1 MTSPARALFRGLN
14 FRRSP
19 SSVGNRNGFFF
30 APSFYLE
37 TTFLSAPSRMPKPPR
52 ESEILA
58 ASLVNSV
65 TQALANLLDLWNEMG
80 MKKELQLERM
90 QTVKVHIE
98 KLLDDMIEEEINLK
112 EKIENDIE
120 IQKKQLDTIRNELN
134 LDSYRVE
141 EGLSMLQVER
151 EFRLALEAAVK
162 EKKERL
168 EKLRQLQQEDQAL
181 CAELCATPYYIP
193 TGSVPTSLELT
204 ELEEHVQN
212 LLQIKEQ
219 RLDEFLK
226 LRREIRQYNKEIGH
240 IPDGTLENEML
251 LDGEEYIC
259 LTKKNIEDL
268 KTLINQL
275 QVKKESLTASLETT
289 AKEVQLLWDRFQW
302 PPEQQEDF
310 KRITSEYSI
319 SEALRMWEEQ
329 LLNLEELKKEKLKDL
344 ILEVRQQLNSYWQKC
359 FYSDEQRATFQPFY
373 NDNFTED
380 LLSQHDQELLNVK
393 LQYEKNQLMYT
404 NIHKWTTTWERF
416 IELEKKSTDPSRL
429 LNRGGN
435 LLKDERER
443 SKIQKQLLKL
453 SEDLKKSV
461 ESWEREN
468 GANFLINNERLLE
481 SVDRQLEHHRL
492 RKDQTKT
499 SVKKDESAAPKSAVK
514 RPAGACTP
522 TPTKTRKVNGS
533 ILKSSSCCNIAAR
546 NAGNPSGQIKKD
558 LSMKSNSNR
567 IFNSTLKENLN

>member
-1 MTSPARALFRGLN
+1 
-14 FRRSP
+14 
-19 SSVGNRNGFFF
+19 
-30 APSFYLE
+30 
-37 TTFLSAPSRMPKPPR
+37 MPKSPR
-52 ESEILA
+52 ESEVMA

-90 QTVKVHIE
+90 QAVKVHIE
-98 KLLDDMIEEEINLK
+98 KLLEDMIEEERNLK

-120 IQKKQLDTIRNELN
+120 IQRKQLSIIRNELK
-134 LDSYRVE
+134 LDSYQVE
-141 EGLSMLQVER
+141 EGLSMLQLER

-162 EKKERL
+162 EKRGRL
-168 EKLRQLQQEDQAL
+168 EKLKQLQQEDQAL
-181 CAELCATPYYIP
+181 CTELCATPYYIP
-193 TGSVPTSLELT
+193 TGSVPTSLELA

-212 LLQIKEQ
+212 LLQVKEQ
-219 RLDEFLK
+219 RLEEFLK

-251 LDGEEYIC
+251 LDDEEYIC

-268 KTLINQL
+268 KSLVNQL
-275 QVKKESLTASLETT
+275 QLKKESLTASLETV
-289 AKEVQLLWDRFQW
+289 AEEVQLLWDRLQW
-302 PPEQQEDF
+302 PQEQQEDF
-310 KRITSEYSI
+310 KRITSKRSI

-344 ILEVRQQLNSYWQKC
+344 ILKVRQQLNSYWQKC
-359 FYSDEQRATFQPFY
+359 FYSDEQRAAFQPFH

-380 LLSQHDQELLNVK
+380 LLSQHDEELLNMK
-393 LQYEKNQLMYT
+393 LKYEKNQLMYT
-404 NIHKWTTTWERF
+404 SVHKWATTWERF

-453 SEDLKKSV
+453 SEDLKESV

-468 GANFLINNERLLE
+468 GADFLVNNERLLD
-481 SVDRQLEHHRL
+481 SIAHQLEHHRL
-492 RKDQTKT
+492 RKDQTKA
-499 SVKKDESAAPKSAVK
+499 SVKRDESAGPNSGVK
-514 RPAGACTP
+514 RPAGVYTP
-522 TPTKTRKVNGS
+522 TPKKIRKENGTV
-533 ILKSSSCCNIAAR
+533 LKSSNCCNIATR
-546 NAGNPSGQIKKD
+546 NAGKPSGQIKTPSKSIPLDSLHRPPLEECKESIPDSQLSYSDFMKD
-558 LSMKSNSNR
+558 LSVKSSSNR